1 MGKGTPP
8 SVSWGDVA
16 LLFPQALSFAPAR
29 RRCRLPALRCGERI
43 AFPLQP
49 YCASREERPFPML
62 DPGCRQSREKGSFS
76 PYRSRWPLKEGKLGL
91 RWEKAALAST
101 FRGLCFLFWG
111 FCPCALSAL
120 PLRASLRG
128 EAGLFPPCPSCPPH
142 ALSLIHIFLETLR
155 KMSESIA
162 LQLIWPVGQAV
173 KTPASH
179 AGNGGSIPPRVT
191 RNNDGKSC
199 SLYSRC

>member
-1 MGKGTPP
+1 MGKGTPT

-29 RRCRLPALRCGERI
+29 RRCRLLALRCGERI

-49 YCASREERPFPML
+49 YCAGREERPFPML

-76 PYRSRWPLKEGKLGL
+76 PYRSRWPLKEGRLGL

-120 PLRASLRG
+120 PPRAPLRG
-128 EAGLFPPCPSCPPH
+128 EVGLFPPCPSCPPH
-142 ALSLIHIFLETLR
+142 AGGGGRSLFPAG
-155 KMSESIA
+155 SGS
-162 LQLIWPVGQAV
+162 GQSRGKGV
-173 KTPASH
+173 DPLPSPT
-179 AGNGGSIPPRVT
+179 AGGRYGP
-191 RNNDGKSC
+191 
-199 SLYSRC
+199 

>member
-76 PYRSRWPLKEGKLGL
+76 PYRSRWLLKEGKLGL

-101 FRGLCFLFWG
+101 FRKLCFLFWG

-142 ALSLIHIFLETLR
+142 AGGGERALFPAGSGSGQSRGKGVDPLPSPTAGGAVWPLAEIRGKQHFSLRF
-155 KMSESIA
+155 
-162 LQLIWPVGQAV
+162 
-173 KTPASH
+173 
-179 AGNGGSIPPRVT
+179 
-191 RNNDGKSC
+191 
-199 SLYSRC
+199 

>member
-91 RWEKAALAST
+91 RWEKAALTST
-101 FRGLCFLFWG
+101 FRKLCFLFWR

-128 EAGLFPPCPSCPPH
+128 EAGLFPRAPPVRPMP
-142 ALSLIHIFLETLR
+142 A
-155 KMSESIA
+155 
-162 LQLIWPVGQAV
+162 VGKEPFSQRVLA
-173 KTPASH
+173 
-179 AGNGGSIPPRVT
+179 AGNRGGKVSTLSPHRLP
-191 RNNDGKSC
+191 GGQYGPWLK
-199 SLYSRC
+199 